1 MRLPLSSG
9 LLAFCLGTLQASP
22 IALTPGSLLV
32 QQASINPIG
41 TGTIVDYTKSGTA
54 AATSAT
60 SGFFD
65 LPENLTVLGGNLF
78 VGDGSGRVNRMNLST
93 GAVASSFSVGA
104 VGLNG
109 LGTYNGNLLTLNFS
123 STAIS
128 VYSVAGVLLQSI
140 ALASHPPSLDW
151 NGIASDGTTFYLA
164 DSPSGRLY
172 EYATNGAL
180 LGFLQTGAVG
190 GLAGVSYDPANN
202 SLWIANS
209 SANRVEELSISGA
222 VLSQFSTGAFRP
234 SAGIAVVP
242 LGVPEPSYR
251 ELLAMALALLVVLK
265 NRSAARL

>member
-1 MRLPLSSG
+1 
-9 LLAFCLGTLQASP
+9 
-22 IALTPGSLLV
+22 LTPGSLLV

-41 TGTIVDYTKSGTA
+41 TGIIVDYTKSGTA
-54 AATSAT
+54 SATSAT

-78 VGDGSGRVNRMNLST
+78 VSDGSGRVNRMNLAT
-93 GAVASSFSVGA
+93 GAVTSSFSVGA

-140 ALASHPPSLDW
+140 ALASHPSSLDW
-151 NGIASDGTTFYLA
+151 NGIASDGTAFYLA

-172 EYATNGAL
+172 EYATTGAF
-180 LGFLQTGAVG
+180 LGFLQTDAVG
-190 GLAGVSYDPANN
+190 GLAGVSYDSANN

-209 SANRVEELSISGA
+209 SANRVEDLSINGA
-222 VLSQFSTGAFRP
+222 ILSQFSTGTFRP
-234 SAGIAVVP
+234 GSGIAVVP
-242 LGVPEPSYR
+242 VNVPEPGCW
-251 ELLAMALALLVVLK
+251 ELLAVALAFSFVLK
-265 NRSAARL
+265 TRSAVRS